1 MIDTTYLNNTQ
12 TLGRLYNVVFV
23 LLKKISSCSSSG
35 ALNYSIY
42 SNYYSNNDYFSE

>member
-12 TLGRLYNVVFV
+12 TLYNVVFV
-23 LLKKISSCSSSG
+23 LLKKISSCSSG